1 MEYLVLSGGSFLHDW
16 WYWAQ
21 DNWLAAAGI
30 MLGLFGLLWV
40 IFKK

>member
-1 MEYLVLSGGSFLHDW
+1 MEYLVLSGGSMLNNLF
-16 WYWAQ
+16 YWAQ

-30 MLGLFGLLWV
+30 ALGLFGLLWV